1 MAVMFTPQA
10 GIRPEAAR
18 FATTRWS
25 MVRAAQDAAAPEARA
40 ALAELCRRYW
50 YPLYAHARRKGHDA
64 EQAQDLTQE
73 FFARLLEKNY
83 LQDVDPARGSFRAFL
98 LTAFAHFLCNE
109 HDRRTAKKR
118 GGGLTHLSLD
128 IGDAEARLARE
139 PAHSVT
145 AERLFERRWALTL
158 LAHVLEQLQQE
169 WADEPNTFDVL
180 KVFLAGD
187 RALSHQQAAD
197 RLGSTPGAV
206 KVAVHRLRQ
215 RYRELLRA
223 DIGHTLDRPDDVDDE
238 IRALFAALA

>member
-1 MAVMFTPQA
+1 MLTSQP
-10 GIRPEAAR
+10 GIGAEPR

-25 MVRAAQDAAAPEARA
+25 MVRAAQDDGPDARQ
-40 ALAELCRRYW
+40 ALAELCQRYW
-50 YPLYAHARRKGHDA
+50 YPLYAHARRKGRSS

-83 LQDVDPARGSFRAFL
+83 LKDVDPARGSFRAFL
-98 LTAFAHFLCNE
+98 LTAFEHFLCNE
-109 HDRRTAKKR
+109 HDRQNARKR
-118 GGGLTHLSLD
+118 GGGLTLHSLNID
-128 IGDAEARLARE
+128 AAEARLARE
-139 PAHSVT
+139 PAHAVT

-169 WADEPNTFDVL
+169 WADRPAHFEVL

-187 RALSHQQAAD
+187 RALSHQQAGD
-197 RLGSTPGAV
+197 RLGMTAGAV

-223 DIGHTLDRPDDVDDE
+223 EIGHTLDRPEEIDDE
-238 IRALFAALA
+238 IRALFAALS